1 MKRSRNFFFYFPI
14 TLSIIFGGCKSHQ
27 KKENISLS
35 QANQKVTQTNDSIF
49 QSSTIDSIFLQ
60 LERNYI
66 LPVTLSGKFNCT
78 YEAEKDNY
86 NFSGIIRLKTNK
98 LIWMSINS
106 LLNIEVARFLITPD
120 SIYFVNRLN
129 KTYFKGNFQDA
140 VQLFNISIDFDMI
153 QSFILNK
160 DFAYYEKNIFKVN
173 YEKDNILLSTP
184 NRVKLKKYVKNKEE
198 LNKVYIQDIWFD
210 PAIWK
215 IKKQKIKEITNPN
228 LLFIFEYN
236 NFKEISPGKLF
247 PYDYLIEINANKKT
261 KLTVSFSKLTLN
273 DSIYTNFKIPSDYSN
288 MIEKK

>member
-1 MKRSRNFFFYFPI
+1 MKRSRNFFFYFSI
-14 TLSIIFGGCKSHQ
+14 TLSIIFLGCKSHQ

-86 NFSGIIRLKTNK
+86 NFRGIIRLKTNK
-98 LIWMSINS
+98 LIWISINS

-198 LNKVYIQDIWFD
+198 LNKVYIQDIWID

-261 KLTVSFSKLTLN
+261 KLSVSFSKLTLN

>member
-35 QANQKVTQTNDSIF
+35 QANQKVTQTN
-49 QSSTIDSIFLQ
+49 SIFLQ

>member
-1 MKRSRNFFFYFPI
+1 MKRSRNFFFYFSI
-14 TLSIIFGGCKSHQ
+14 TLSIIFWGCKSHQ

-140 VQLFNISIDFDMI
+140 VQLFNISIDFDII

-173 YEKDNILLSTP
+173 YEKDYILLSTP
-184 NRVKLKKYVKNKEE
+184 SRVKLKKYVKNKEE
-198 LNKVYIQDIWFD
+198 LNKVYIQDIWID